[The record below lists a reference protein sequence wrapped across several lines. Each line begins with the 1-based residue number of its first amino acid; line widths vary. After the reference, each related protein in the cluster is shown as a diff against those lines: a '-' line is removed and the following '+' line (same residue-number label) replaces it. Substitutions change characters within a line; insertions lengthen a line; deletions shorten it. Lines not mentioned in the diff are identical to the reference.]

1 MAGSWRLFESKQS
14 ASHPQTAI
22 SVRQKKVHIVIVV
35 ISLFICVETLLAG
48 LYYVVRIPPQELFF
62 FAALGLIVL
71 YGLVLWSWYT
81 LTQEL
86 FDPYILFFSAAF
98 LFNAGVSIL
107 ILQPSGNHNYGGA
120 WEIFTSFRESDIF
133 DGLFLVLVSLTAFHM
148 GALSSLLT
156 AKGMLQVENN
166 RSFAYANALRVVGM
180 SLIVVSAIPTALRL
194 REFATIAN
202 RFGYQGLYLESASYS
217 SGLFAILTS
226 LFVTGILFLL
236 AGSKGKK
243 MSIALSMVLM
253 GVYVGIYLSIG
264 IRNKAVMPLIAYVWV
279 WHKIIKPL
287 PKAFLF
293 SCGFVMLF
301 FIFPLLRF
309 TRNSTASEIQNVF
322 QLWEIYRDI
331 DNSVIAT
338 IGEMG
343 KSIETIIY
351 TMQFVPKNRGFEL
364 GGTYVNSLLVVI
376 PNLFWDTQPASV
388 NRLSFWLV
396 EQVYPSNYLV
406 VAGHGWTIGYSFI
419 AEAYLN
425 FGWLGSI
432 VCLAVIG
439 SLFVRFVLW
448 GRQDIQKIATVAAFL
463 PYFLFFSR
471 EESLNLTRSL
481 LYYSVIPYFLV
492 LLVHSGVGVKRRLSA
507 NRHRIVEVDD
517 YDSDKRVRSPF
528 K

>member
-1 MAGSWRLFESKQS
+1 MAGSWNIFESKQS

-22 SVRQKKVHIVIVV
+22 SVRQKKIHKVIIVF
-35 ISLFICVETLLAG
+35 SLLICVETLLAG
-48 LYYVVRIPPQELFF
+48 LCYVVRIPPQELFF
-62 FAALGLIVL
+62 FAALSLIVL

-86 FDPYILFFSAAF
+86 FDPYILFFSTAF

-133 DGLFLVLVSLTAFHM
+133 DGLFLVLVSLTAFHI
-148 GALSSLLT
+148 GALLSLLT
-156 AKGMLQVENN
+156 AKGMLQVEND
-166 RSFAYANALRVVGM
+166 RSFAYALRVVGM

-194 REFATIAN
+194 REFATIAY
-202 RFGYQGLYLESASYS
+202 RDGYQGLYIESASYS

-226 LFVTGILFLL
+226 LFVTGIIFLL

-243 MSIALSMVLM
+243 MSIALSMMLM
-253 GVYVGIYLSIG
+253 GLYVGIYLLIG
-264 IRNKAVMPLIAYVWV
+264 VRNKAIMPLIAYVWV
-279 WHKIIKPL
+279 WHKIVKPL
-287 PKAFLF
+287 PKVFLF
-293 SCGFVMLF
+293 SCGFVILF

-309 TRNSTASEIQNVF
+309 IRNSPISQIQNVF

-331 DNSVIAT
+331 DNSVVAA

-343 KSIETIIY
+343 KSIETVIY
-351 TMQFVPKNRGFEL
+351 TMQFVPKVRGFAL
-364 GGTYVNSLLVVI
+364 GSTYINSLLILI
-376 PNLFWDTQPASV
+376 PNLFWDTHPATG

-396 EQVYPSNYLV
+396 EQVYPSHYLV
-406 VAGHGWTIGYSFI
+406 VAGKGWTIGYSFI

-439 SLFVRFVLW
+439 SLFVRFILW

-463 PYFLFFSR
+463 PYFLFYSR

-481 LYYSVIPYFLV
+481 LYYSVIPYSLV
-492 LLVHSGVGVKRRLSA
+492 LLVHLGAGMKRRLSA

-517 YDSDKRVRSPF
+517 YDSDKRVRSF